1 MSRFV
6 TFTAFVAVL
15 AVVLPTRTHAKV
27 FSECELARLLRT
39 KYGFD
44 KAKVNNF
51 VCLAKAES
59 SLNTASTNL
68 NTNGSRDYGLFQIN
82 NKYWCSTP
90 GHKSVSNYCGV
101 ACSAL
106 LTDDISAA
114 VTCANR
120 VYAQQG
126 YTAWYGWKAKCKSG
140 VKDLSSC

>member
-1 MSRFV
+1 MSRFI
-6 TFTAFVAVL
+6 TLAAIIAAL
-15 AVVLPTRTHAKV
+15 AVMFPAQTHAKV
-27 FSECELARLLRT
+27 FGECELARLLRT

-59 SLNTASTNL
+59 SLSTTATNL

-90 GHKSVSNYCGV
+90 GYKSASNDCGV

-106 LTDDISAA
+106 MTDDITAA
-114 VTCANR
+114 VNCAKKIFAR
-120 VYAQQG
+120 HG
-126 YTAWYGWKAKCKSG
+126 YSAWYGWKAKCQSG
-140 VKDLSSC
+140 VKDLWSC